1 MRGWLR
7 PRPSSATSRSSHPSI
22 CPGIDPSSTPSFTS
36 SRPSPLTRSTRSS
49 PSSTFNPAI
58 VSKPLPEKPLIRV
71 WYQDVAHC
79 DCLLGRLAAE
89 DGQFDV
95 AAAHLEKAEAPFRRG
110 GAVRDLL
117 SVLLAKAD
125 LGLRRGDW
133 EAGLAVAEE
142 ALRLA
147 AQRGFRL
154 VQADALVLRGRLI
167 LSQAVSEAEA
177 TLRQAAFRASDDGE
191 AALTLARD
199 CGYACA
205 ERDAWELLAETR
217 GLTGDTSGAA
227 LARREA
233 ETLTRRLSDITPPDP
248 NPFTWVYEALQA
260 RKRG

>member
-1 MRGWLR
+1 MGEAL
-7 PRPSSATSRSSHPSI
+7 AAFAAANAI
-22 CPGIDPSSTPSFTS
+22 EIGNDPDGDKLYGLHCIQWADMI
-36 SRPSPLTRSTRSS
+36 RRLGDRRR
-49 PSSTFNPAI
+49 AHD
-58 VSKPLPEKPLIRV
+58 LIRV
-71 WYQDVAHC
+71 NREICSRNALYQNVAHC

-110 GAVRDLL
+110 GAVRNLL
-117 SVLLAKAD
+117 NVLLANAD

-133 EAGLAVAEE
+133 EGGLAAAEE

-154 VQADALVLRGRLI
+154 VQADGLVLRGRLI
-167 LSQAVSEAEA
+167 LSQAASEAEA

-199 CGYACA
+199 CGYAWA
-205 ERDAWELLAETR
+205 ERDAWALLAETR

-233 ETLTRRLSDITPPDP
+233 DTLTRRLSDTTPPDP
-248 NPFTWVYEALQA
+248 DPFAWVYEALQA
-260 RKRG
+260 RRRERRGRAGQ